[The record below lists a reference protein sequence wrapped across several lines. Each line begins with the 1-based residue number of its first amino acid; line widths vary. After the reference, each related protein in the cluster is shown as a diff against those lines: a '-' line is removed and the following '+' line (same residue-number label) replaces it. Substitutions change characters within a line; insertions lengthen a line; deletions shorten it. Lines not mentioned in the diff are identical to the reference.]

1 MKVSLI
7 YDIIRWEERSIIK
20 ALNDK
25 NVDVSLIDVKNMN
38 LDLKNNSYDFGDI
51 SLQRSTGYYRNL
63 HSTAYIE
70 FTGNRIIN
78 DFNSTIITGNKMFT
92 SLMLSKNNIRIPK
105 TFVSFNK
112 ETFLKSFND
121 DFNSKAV
128 TKPVTGSWGRMI
140 SLLNDYY
147 AAMDVSEYKDYMYP
161 LYQINY
167 TQEFINDFDRD
178 LRVFVVNDNVIAG
191 IYRYKPGNDWRT
203 NTALGGRAEKLK
215 ITPEIEEIAL
225 KSAQAMGPG
234 IYGIDLLESREGYFV
249 NEINGNTEFK
259 NTVPVT
265 GINIPDYI
273 ADYVISEA
281 KK

>member
-225 KSAQAMGPG
+225 KSAQAIGPG